1 MTLTPR
7 TNLIIYMKSSKNER
21 QLRKYGHIAYFN
33 RKDKW
38 LSLYIDTEKVDE
50 VLEQLSR
57 LKYVL
62 NVEISPYQT
71 LETNYES
78 L

>member
-38 LSLYIDTEKVDE
+38 LSLYVDTKNVDE
-50 VLEQLSR
+50 VIEQLSR

-71 LETNYES
+71 LETNYDS